1 MEIEYKKKKSSTFST
16 KEKEEHKTSEK
27 LPDSPFFLSL
37 AEKCEVYLASIKG
50 QKNSEIAK
58 NINRNPRTIS
68 MLISKAKKENTL
80 DNQHSKKGRYRKGS
94 SKITD
99 AHKKFIFQWIQEGK
113 VNSSHQIW
121 VHLCGVKKLSAIGY
135 DCVNNYLK
143 SLGRW
148 VKPRL
153 KTMISERNLVKRRNY
168 CLANRNVILNQDVL
182 FTDETMFELNRNTTK
197 VFKFKKDS
205 MPDLEK
211 LSTWIRQMA
220 WAGISWRGKTK
231 IIFIDGWI
239 NNKRYID
246 LLKNVRKNILDLFP
260 EEFYFVQ
267 DNARPHVHKL
277 SLRYIR
283 RWITPHVKDHPPQS
297 PDLNPIELVWGR
309 LKNMVEARR
318 PRDKNELKNAI
329 LECWEEIPMSFIRSC
344 IGGLPSKMNKVL
356 DEINIETSQSN
367 NIMEVENSDY
377 EEGYD
382 SLGDEYDSEDISDED
397 FYESEDD

>member
-1 MEIEYKKKKSSTFST
+1 M
-16 KEKEEHKTSEK
+16 
-27 LPDSPFFLSL
+27 
-37 AEKCEVYLASIKG
+37 
-50 QKNSEIAK
+50 
-58 NINRNPRTIS
+58 
-68 MLISKAKKENTL
+68 
-80 DNQHSKKGRYRKGS
+80 
-94 SKITD
+94 
-99 AHKKFIFQWIQEGK
+99 
-113 VNSSHQIW
+113 
-121 VHLCGVKKLSAIGY
+121 
-135 DCVNNYLK
+135 
-143 SLGRW
+143 
-148 VKPRL
+148 
-153 KTMISERNLVKRRNY
+153 
-168 CLANRNVILNQDVL
+168 
-182 FTDETMFELNRNTTK
+182 
-197 VFKFKKDS
+197 
-205 MPDLEK
+205 
-211 LSTWIRQMA
+211 
-220 WAGISWRGKTK
+220 
-231 IIFIDGWI
+231 
-239 NNKRYID
+239 
-246 LLKNVRKNILDLFP
+246 RKNILDLFP

-382 SLGDEYDSEDISDED
+382 SFGDEYDSEDISDED